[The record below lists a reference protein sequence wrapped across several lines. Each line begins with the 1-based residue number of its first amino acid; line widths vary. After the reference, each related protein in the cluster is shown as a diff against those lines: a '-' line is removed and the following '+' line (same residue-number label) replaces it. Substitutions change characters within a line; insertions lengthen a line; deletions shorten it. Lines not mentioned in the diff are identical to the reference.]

1 MQGYPA
7 ATHTEAF
14 DIAHRNFLA
23 KTVHAGEAFGPE
35 SIFQVLL
42 LLLKWRLKRL
52 LAKYIFCEGTNND
65 KI

>member
-42 LLLKWRLKRL
+42 LLLK
-52 LAKYIFCEGTNND
+52 
-65 KI
+65 